1 MSDVLE
7 DAGPGDQATLQ
18 GELLDQDHDQ
28 GDDEEMNKNLTDLL
42 CQSHRA
48 EVTNRLL
55 NKWIK
60 EETGAD
66 NQEDVKEYAVI
77 VVVSYVDLTYSY
89 KNRMF

>member
-7 DAGPGDQATLQ
+7 DSGPGDQASEATLH
-18 GELLDQDHDQ
+18 GDLQDHDQ
-28 GDDEEMNKNLTDLL
+28 GDDQEMNKNLTDLL

-66 NQEDVKEYAVI
+66 NQEAVKDYAVSI
-77 VVVSYVDLTYSY
+77 AIPYVD
-89 KNRMF
+89 